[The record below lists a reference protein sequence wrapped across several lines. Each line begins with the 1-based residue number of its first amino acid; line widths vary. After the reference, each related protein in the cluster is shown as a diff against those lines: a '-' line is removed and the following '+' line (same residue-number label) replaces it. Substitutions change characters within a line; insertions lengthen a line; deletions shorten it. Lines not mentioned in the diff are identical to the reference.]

1 MKKHSTQ
8 LHLRVSPDELD
19 RAKALACT
27 LSLTVSDL
35 VRVLVQLPASALA
48 PGAHTT
54 LVVVDT
60 ATAAHIAREMRRW
73 GYHYNQSVHALNS
86 IAYYLRLHE
95 ADATDALEVLDDVAG
110 RIDCL
115 NSGVCAL
122 RDEVHVIT
130 SHVIARR

>member
-19 RAKALACT
+19 RAKALARA
-27 LSLTVSDL
+27 LNLTVSDL
-35 VRVLVQLPASALA
+35 VRVLVQLPAPALA

-54 LVVVDT
+54 MVVVDT
-60 ATAAHIAREMRRW
+60 ATAAHLAREMRRW
-73 GYHYNQSVHALNS
+73 GYHYNQSVHALNA

-95 ADATDALEVLDDVAG
+95 ADATDVLEVLDDVAG

-122 RDEVHVIT
+122 RDEVHAIT